1 LSSLL
6 PSLCLYSVH
15 SRTFLRFFF
24 ILLLLFSFSF
34 FFTM

>member
-24 ILLLLFSFSF
+24 ILLLFSFSF